1 LAPEADIE
9 KLMMQHV
16 LEIGLQQASELIHA
30 TGILTG
36 PAAAS
41 AVRHNGMDPGSAG
54 ASSLLGARH

>member
-1 LAPEADIE
+1 
-9 KLMMQHV
+9 MMQHV